1 MSRLR
6 EGFIS
11 VVDMPKVTKS
21 DTPRKDLRT
30 SAMTQVG
37 QVARER
43 AILEGERRFCGN
55 KSEHIT
61 GDPVPINKVERVA
74 MLLDLRTAGGAHV
87 DKETYTTAK
96 EDLKEVYLEFALQCE
111 KFDEA
116 QEVKEK
122 EKETVAAAVM

>member
-6 EGFIS
+6 EGFIF
-11 VVDMPKVTKS
+11 VVDLPKVTKS

-30 SAMTQVG
+30 SAITQVG

-74 MLLDLRTAGGAHV
+74 MLLDLRTTGAAHV

-96 EDLKEVYLEFALQCE
+96 ENLKQVYLEFALQCE
-111 KFDEA
+111 
-116 QEVKEK
+116 
-122 EKETVAAAVM
+122 